1 MKYTAIVV
9 ANGIGERMNLGY
21 NKVYHKLQDGK
32 TILRHAMNLFMCD
45 EDCAQIIVV
54 TSADDFKEYWN
65 EFWPGKIM
73 IVRGGKTRQDSVYN
87 GVMAAKEDYVFIHDG
102 ARPYLEEKELNELK
116 DSMSLHDAC
125 ILAVPCKDTIKM
137 VREDNIE
144 ETLEREKLYAAQTPQ
159 AFKRD
164 LLVKC
169 FDKAISDNFVGTD
182 DSSLVERYSK
192 VKVRIVIGSY
202 NNIKITTTEDL

>member
-1 MKYTAIVV
+1 MKYAAIVV
-9 ANGIGERMNLGY
+9 ANGVGERMNLGY
-21 NKVYHKLQDGK
+21 NKVYHKLKDGK
-32 TILRHAMNLFMCD
+32 TILRHAMNLFVLD
-45 EDCAQIIVV
+45 EECTQIIVV
-54 TSADDFKEYWN
+54 TSADDFKASWD

-73 IVRGGKTRQDSVYN
+73 VVKGGETRQASVYN
-87 GVMAAKEDYVFIHDG
+87 GIRVAKEDYVFIHDG
-102 ARPYLEEKELNELK
+102 ARPYLEEKELNALK
-116 DSMSLHDAC
+116 NSMLLHDAC

-137 VREDNIE
+137 VHEDNIE
-144 ETLEREKLYAAQTPQ
+144 ETLKREKLYAAQTPQ

-169 FDKAISDNFVGTD
+169 FDKAIEDNYVGTD
-182 DSSLVERYSK
+182 DSSLVERYSN